1 MLRRALTYLLSIT
14 ILFIQVQHAF
24 AQKLVIDLSPLK
36 TPTGLSQNTIQS
48 IYKDSFGIMWF
59 GTQDGLNKFDGYQV
73 IVHKHIPN
81 DPLSLPANSIFTIC
95 EDAQTNIWVGT
106 RKDGISK
113 YDRKKQTFRTLQ
125 HNPKNLNSISN
136 NIITV
141 LQNDHYGNLWIGT
154 ENGLNLLDVKTGKI
168 KRFYHVAAD
177 KSSLSDSEI
186 LSLFVD
192 HVGTVWIGT
201 ANGLNRYNTSDQS
214 FDRYAPKGPEE
225 KYKSNSINTI
235 AADAEQNIWVGTN
248 RSLEQLDKKNNK
260 FKSYKIE
267 ADQFSAGGVNPIYT
281 LENTGGNRFW
291 IGTNT
296 TLQLFDV
303 SKKQLIPVNDDLDVE
318 SNMPND
324 GIYALLEDP
333 EGTLW
338 VGTTSVGVLKYD
350 RNRAF
355 FPSYKNS
362 IVGKPSAKHI
372 VRGIAEDK
380 GNLYLCTDAGL
391 SYFNQ
396 ASKSY
401 KTYQHD
407 PKNKNSLLSNYTTTV
422 LKSKRDGKIWVG
434 TYNSGLDLLDPATG
448 KFKHF
453 LAGEGKYKLNS
464 GAIDVLMEDRAG
476 KLWIGTSYGGINIYD
491 PNTRVIS
498 KIVQEP
504 KNPKGL
510 HDNIITALHEDQ
522 NGNIWIGGYSEGLSI
537 YNPGEK
543 SFRHLNTKNSKLNS
557 DVISVFHED
566 GRGNMWIGT
575 MEGGLNCYNMKTGAI
590 THFTEQNGFINNTIN
605 YITADAK
612 GLLWI
617 TTNRGITS
625 LNPKT
630 KEAINYGYGNGIINL
645 EFNIGSGC
653 YLSNG
658 KIAVGSINGF
668 NIIAPTTIKRNK
680 NKPAVILTGLYLF
693 NKPVI
698 SGGPDSILKENILTT
713 KAIKLKYAQSVLTIK
728 FAALNYTLPEHNR
741 YAYQLEG
748 FDTEWQ
754 YVGNEQEAT
763 YTNLDPGTYVF
774 RVKAANNDGVWNVR
788 ETRLDIVV
796 VPPIYMTW
804 LFKVLACLLL
814 ICAAIETYYYR
825 ISYVKMQNTRLET
838 QVRKRTKKIELQ
850 RVNLMKLNETL
861 QVQTEEVQAQ
871 SEELQ
876 SQSEEIS
883 KQANELTIKTKAL
896 EVLNVQL
903 IKQKNE
909 EQNARLMAEAA
920 QKAADKSSMAKSTFL
935 ATMSHEI
942 RTPLNGVLGMAGLL
956 SKTNLD
962 AEQEEY
968 TAAIVTSGESL
979 MSVIN
984 DVLDYSKIESG
995 KLELEQHEFDLRKC
1009 IRDVFSIFSS
1019 KVAEMEIKLVSSID
1033 ERIPAFVISDSYRL
1047 KQILINLVGNGIK
1060 FTKQGSVT
1068 VKAFYNKIDDKKIK
1082 ISFEVIDTGIGIE
1095 STQLDKLFKPFNQID
1110 SSITRKFGGTGL
1122 GLVICERLIKL
1133 MGGNIEVQSK
1143 LAEGSCFKFEI
1154 DCLCSNADLD
1164 SNGRV
1169 TPRESVHT
1177 DRQALSAD
1185 FALSYPFSIL
1195 VAEDN
1200 LMNQRLIMRITSKL
1214 GYEADLANNG
1224 QEALDMI
1231 REKDYDLIL
1240 MDVQMP
1246 ELDGIQATK
1255 IIRQRYGS
1263 MPLIMAM
1270 TANAMD
1276 DDFERCITAG
1286 MDDYISK
1293 PLNIE
1298 LLLKK
1303 LIALNHKMQSD
1314 KTIKDQ
1320 GC

>member
-1 MLRRALTYLLSIT
+1 MLRRTLIYLLSII
-14 ILFIQVQHAF
+14 ILFLQVQDAL

-36 TPTGLSQNTIQS
+36 TPTGLSQNTIQA
-48 IYKDSFGIMWF
+48 IYRDSFGVMWF

-73 IVHKHIPN
+73 IVYKHIPN
-81 DPLSLPANSIFTIC
+81 DPLSLPANSIVTIC
-95 EDAQTNIWVGT
+95 EDAQMNIWIGT
-106 RKDGISK
+106 RKDGISR
-113 YDRKKQTFRTLQ
+113 YDRRKQTFSTLQ
-125 HNPKNLNSISN
+125 HNPNNLNSISD

-141 LQNDHYGNLWIGT
+141 LQNDRDGNLWIGT
-154 ENGLNLLDVKTGKI
+154 ENGLNVLNLKTGKI
-168 KRFYHVAAD
+168 SRFYHAAAD
-177 KSSLSDSEI
+177 KNSLSDSEI

-192 HVGTVWIGT
+192 HIGTVWIGT
-201 ANGLNRYNTSDQS
+201 ANGLNRYNKSDQC
-214 FDRYAPKGPEE
+214 FDRFAPKGPGE

-235 AADAEQNIWVGTN
+235 TADAEKNIWVGTN
-248 RSLEQLDKKNNK
+248 RSLEQFDKKSNK
-260 FKSYKIE
+260 FISYKIE
-267 ADQFSAGGVNPIYT
+267 ADHYSAGGVNPIYT
-281 LENTGGNRFW
+281 LENTTGNKLW

-296 TLQLFDV
+296 TLQLFDI
-303 SKKQLIPVNDDLDVE
+303 SKKQLIPVDDDLDIE

-333 EGTLW
+333 AGTLW
-338 VGTTSVGVLKYD
+338 VGTTTVGVLKYD
-350 RNRAF
+350 KNRSF

-372 VRGIAEDK
+372 IRWITEDK

-401 KTYQHD
+401 KTYQHN
-407 PKNKNSLLSNYTTTV
+407 PKDKNSLLSNYTTTAI
-422 LKSKRDGKIWVG
+422 KSKRDGKIWVG

-448 KFKHF
+448 KFQHF
-453 LAGEGKYKLNS
+453 LAGDGKYRINS

-491 PNTRVIS
+491 PKTRIIS
-498 KIVQEP
+498 KIIQEP
-504 KNPKGL
+504 KHPKGL
-510 HDNIITALHEDQ
+510 QDNIITALHEDQ
-522 NGNIWIGGYSEGLSI
+522 KGNIWIGGYAKGVSI
-537 YNPGEK
+537 YNPGKK
-543 SFRHLNTKNSKLNS
+543 SFWHLNTKNSKLNS
-557 DVISVFHED
+557 DVISGFYED
-566 GRGNMWIGT
+566 GKGNMWIGT

-590 THFTEQNGFINNTIN
+590 THFTEQNGFLNNTIN

-617 TTNRGITS
+617 TTNREITR

-630 KEAINYGYGNGIINL
+630 KEAVNYGYGNGIVNL
-645 EFNIGSGC
+645 EFNIGSGSN
-653 YLSNG
+653 LSNG
-658 KIAVGSINGF
+658 KIAFGSINGF
-668 NIIAPTTIKRNK
+668 NIIDPTTIKQNRNK
-680 NKPAVILTGLYLF
+680 PVVILTGLSLF

-698 SGGPDSILKENILTT
+698 SGGQDSILKENILTT

-728 FAALNYTLPEHNR
+728 FAALSYTLPEDNR
-741 YAYQLEG
+741 YAYKLDG

-754 YVGNEQEAT
+754 YVGNVQEAT
-763 YTNLDPGTYVF
+763 YTNLDPGKYVF
-774 RVKAANNDGVWNVR
+774 RVKAANNDGVWNAR
-788 ETRLDIVV
+788 ETKLDIVV
-796 VPPIYMTW
+796 DPPIYMTW
-804 LFKVLACLLL
+804 LFRVLACLLL

-825 ISYVKMQNTRLET
+825 ISYVKIQNARLET

-850 RVNLMKLNETL
+850 RLDLVKLNETL
-861 QVQTEEVQAQ
+861 QVQTQELQAQ

-883 KQANELTIKTKAL
+883 KQANELSIKTKSL
-896 EVLNVQL
+896 EMLNVQL
-903 IKQKNE
+903 VKQKNE

-956 SKTNLD
+956 SKTTLD

-1009 IRDVFSIFSS
+1009 ITDVFSIFAS
-1019 KVAEMEIKLVSSID
+1019 KVAEMDIKLLSAID
-1033 ERIPAFVISDSYRL
+1033 DSIPAYIVSDSYRL

-1068 VKAFYNKIDDKKIK
+1068 VKAFYNKKDDRNIK
-1082 ISFEVIDTGIGIE
+1082 IYFEVIDTGIGIE
-1095 STQLDKLFKPFNQID
+1095 PSQLDKLFKPFNQID
-1110 SSITRKFGGTGL
+1110 STITRKFGGTGL

-1133 MGGNIEVQSK
+1133 MGGNIAVDSK

-1154 DCLCSNADLD
+1154 DCLSSNADLD
-1164 SNGRV
+1164 SNGHLALRD
-1169 TPRESVHT
+1169 SVHT

-1185 FALSYPFSIL
+1185 FALAYPFRIL

-1214 GYEADLANNG
+1214 GYKADLAHNG
-1224 QEALDMI
+1224 QEALDLI

-1246 ELDGIQATK
+1246 ELDGLQATK
-1255 IIRQRYGS
+1255 IIRQRYGPL
-1263 MPLIMAM
+1263 PLIMAM

-1276 DDFERCITAG
+1276 DDFERCIKAG

-1303 LIALNHKMQSD
+1303 LITLNHKMQPD
-1314 KTIKDQ
+1314 RFIKE
-1320 GC
+1320 